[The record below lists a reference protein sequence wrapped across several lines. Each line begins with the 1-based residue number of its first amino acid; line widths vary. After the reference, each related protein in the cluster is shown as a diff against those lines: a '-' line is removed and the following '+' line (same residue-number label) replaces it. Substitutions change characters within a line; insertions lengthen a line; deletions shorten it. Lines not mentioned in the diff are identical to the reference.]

1 MTSLTSIIEQSTR
14 ALVEITP
21 QTLTPEH
28 LSAAMTTLNAL
39 PVAEAIHAF
48 EATLPTVPNKDEELK
63 EVADTQGDLH
73 EQKDQLNKKVSSLK
87 QELNRIKE
95 MQSALHIPQ
104 LDELIHSA
112 QQVLRPIY
120 DLTARME

>member
-21 QTLTPEH
+21 QSLTPEH
-28 LSAAMTTLNAL
+28 LSAAMSTLNNL
-39 PVAEAIHAF
+39 PVAETIHAF
-48 EATLPTVPNKDEELK
+48 EATLPPVPNKDEEL
-63 EVADTQGDLH
+63 EEGSDTQGDLH

-112 QQVLRPIY
+112 QNVLRPIY

>member
-28 LSAAMTTLNAL
+28 LSAAMTTLNTL
-39 PVAEAIHAF
+39 PVAETIHAF
-48 EATLPTVPNKDEELK
+48 EATLPPVPNKDEEL
-63 EVADTQGDLH
+63 EELADTQGDLH

>member
-73 EQKDQLNKKVSSLK
+73 EQ
-87 QELNRIKE
+87 
-95 MQSALHIPQ
+95 
-104 LDELIHSA
+104 
-112 QQVLRPIY
+112 
-120 DLTARME
+120 

>member
-1 MTSLTSIIEQSTR
+1 MTSLTSIIEQSTH
-14 ALVEITP
+14 ALAEITP

-28 LSAAMTTLNAL
+28 LSAAVNTLNAL
-39 PVAEAIHAF
+39 PVAETIHAF
-48 EATLPTVPNKDEELK
+48 EATLPPVPNKDEEMEEL
-63 EVADTQGDLH
+63 VDTQGDLH

-104 LDELIHSA
+104 LDDLIHSA
-112 QQVLRPIY
+112 QHVLRPIY

>member
-21 QTLTPEH
+21 QTLTPEQ
-28 LSAAMTTLNAL
+28 LSAAMNTLNAL
-39 PVAEAIHAF
+39 PVAESIHAF
-48 EATLPTVPNKDEELK
+48 EATLPPVPNKDEEMDEK
-63 EVADTQGDLH
+63 PDTQGDLH

-95 MQSALHIPQ
+95 MQAALNIPQ
-104 LDELIHSA
+104 LDDLIHSA
-112 QQVLRPIY
+112 QQILRPIY